1 MSKPT
6 NSSYVPVGDLLFKPY
21 LRSSCEVPTSCSYVA
36 MSRSCG
42 PTVHARNVREK
53 VLFPY
58 INDHVLTYFYSF
70 LQEKCKIEKG
80 LF

>member
-1 MSKPT
+1 MP
-6 NSSYVPVGDLLFKPY
+6 
-21 LRSSCEVPTSCSYVA
+21 RSSGTKV
-36 MSRSCG
+36 RSGPVWAELG